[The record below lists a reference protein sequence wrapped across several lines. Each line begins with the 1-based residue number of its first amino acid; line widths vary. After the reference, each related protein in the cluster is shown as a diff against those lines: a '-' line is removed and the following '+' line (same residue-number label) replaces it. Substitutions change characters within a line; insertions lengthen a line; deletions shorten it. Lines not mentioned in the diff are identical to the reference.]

1 MPWRAQDVR
10 PLLLRRRASRPQL
23 KRDPLGGTMS
33 QRQLASVLFAVLG
46 GFIAI
51 TSVPQVVLS
60 IGVLTAGVQAAP
72 VAYAITFLIG
82 TITSVTLGIVLVLV
96 RVRLAERLF
105 PADTGSLAAGDTQA
119 VALSVLGCY
128 FVIESISRLVGRGHI
143 EWSAVTQLVL
153 GVGLFLGARGV
164 ARLWATVRAARSST
178 TDERAA

>member
-1 MPWRAQDVR
+1 
-10 PLLLRRRASRPQL
+10 
-23 KRDPLGGTMS
+23 MS

-46 GFIAI
+46 VFIAI

-60 IGVLTAGVQAAP
+60 IGVFAAGGQAAP

-82 TITSVTLGIVLVLV
+82 TILSVILGIVLVLI

-105 PADTGSLAAGDTQA
+105 PADPGPLAAQDMQA

-128 FVIESISRLVGRGHI
+128 FVVSSISRLLGRGRI
-143 EWSAVTQLVL
+143 DWSAVTQLVL

-164 ARLWATVRAARSST
+164 ARLWAAVRTAGSSSSNEPAA
-178 TDERAA
+178 

>member
-1 MPWRAQDVR
+1 
-10 PLLLRRRASRPQL
+10 
-23 KRDPLGGTMS
+23 MS

-96 RVRLAERLF
+96 RVRLAECLF
-105 PADTGSLAAGDTQA
+105 PADTGSLAAGGPQA
-119 VALSVLGCY
+119 VPLCGPGCDFVVESV
-128 FVIESISRLVGRGHI
+128 SRRRRRVHI
-143 EWSAVTQLVL
+143 E
-153 GVGLFLGARGV
+153 
-164 ARLWATVRAARSST
+164 
-178 TDERAA
+178 

>member
-1 MPWRAQDVR
+1 
-10 PLLLRRRASRPQL
+10 
-23 KRDPLGGTMS
+23 MS

-51 TSVPQVVLS
+51 TSVPQVILS

-105 PADTGSLAAGDTQA
+105 PADPGPLPAQDTQA

-128 FVIESISRLVGRGHI
+128 FVVASISRLAGRGRI
-143 EWSAVTQLVL
+143 DWSALTQLVL

-164 ARLWATVRAARSST
+164 ARLLAAVRTAGSST
-178 TDERAA
+178 SQ

>member
-1 MPWRAQDVR
+1 
-10 PLLLRRRASRPQL
+10 LRPQL

-46 GFIAI
+46 TFVAI
-51 TSVPQVVLS
+51 TSVPQVVFS

-82 TITSVTLGIVLVLV
+82 TIISVTFGIVLVLI

-105 PADTGSLAAGDTQA
+105 PADTGSLAARDTQA

-143 EWSAVTQLVL
+143 QWSAVTQLVL

-164 ARLWATVRAARSST
+164 ARFWATARAARSST
-178 TDERAA
+178 TDERAV